1 MVLTQEFADNLKSQP
16 LEVQSMEIL
25 KILDSDVDIIKNRDI
40 LMQFEDILRDLQVAN
55 KSVDNTTGDF
65 FQIRVDYVVKMRKER
80 KEKENL

>member
-40 LMQFEDILRDLQVAN
+40 LMQFEDILRDYL
-55 KSVDNTTGDF
+55 KTLGDAAL
-65 FQIRVDYVVKMRKER
+65 VGAD
-80 KEKENL
+80 